1 MMDTYVLKNQK
12 KLRYGIT
19 TGTCAAACAKAAAKK
34 LLLGIDSDMITLVTP
49 KQINVNLPVV
59 LEDAQPSDGK
69 VTYRVQKDSGDDPD
83 VTDGVWIYA
92 TIETVSEIAFALAKE
107 KHCFFDE
114 QYPNLCLDGGEGVG
128 RITTDGMEQRIGQ
141 AAINKI
147 PRGMIFQAVSEVC
160 VLAEYEK
167 PIKITISIPEG
178 VALASKTM
186 NGALGI
192 AGGISVLGTS
202 GILEPMSER
211 AIVDTIALEIRTRY
225 NRGSRSLLITP
236 GNYGQKYVENL
247 LALDISRSVKC
258 SNYIGETLDLLVSY
272 GYEKVL
278 LVGNLGKLVKLA
290 AGIMNTHSS
299 VADGRME
306 ILALHTV
313 LSGGTSMMAEQ
324 IMQCVNTE
332 QVLAYLMKWNLKDA
346 VIRRVCD
353 QIDKYVK
360 RRVRE
365 KMTVGV
371 VLFSEHYGYL
381 GETTGSHELLELFRK
396 GE

>member
-1 MMDTYVLKNQK
+1 MMDTYIFKNQK
-12 KLRYGIT
+12 KLRYGVT
-19 TGTCAAACAKAAAKK
+19 TGTCAAAAATAAAKK
-34 LLLGIDSDMITLVTP
+34 LLLDIDSDTITLVTP
-49 KQINVNLPVV
+49 KQVKVDLAVV
-59 LEDAQPSDGK
+59 CETEQTSDGK

-92 TIETVSEIAFALAKE
+92 TVEKMSEEAFAQTKE
-107 KHCFFDE
+107 KTYFFDSN
-114 QYPNLCLDGGEGVG
+114 YHNLCLDGGEGVG
-128 RITTDGMEQRIGQ
+128 RITTDGMEQAVGQ
-141 AAINKI
+141 SAINKT
-147 PRGMIFQAVSEVC
+147 PRAMIFQSVGEIC

-167 PIKITISIPEG
+167 PMKITVSIPEG

-192 AGGISVLGTS
+192 VGGISVLGTS

-225 NRGSRSLLITP
+225 SRGYRSLLITP
-236 GNYGQKYVENL
+236 GNYGQKYAGEAL
-247 LALDISRSVKC
+247 LLDVTQSIKC

-272 GYEKVL
+272 GFEKVL

-306 ILALHTV
+306 ILAVHTV
-313 LSGGTSMMAEQ
+313 LAGGTKEMAEQ

-332 QVLAYLMKWNLKDA
+332 QVLAYLMEWNLKDA
-346 VIRRVCD
+346 VIRRLC
-353 QIDKYVK
+353 QKIEMYVK

-365 KMTVGV
+365 QITVGV
-371 VLFSEHYGYL
+371 IVFSEHYGYL
-381 GETTGSHELLELFRK
+381 GETTGSSELLGLFRK